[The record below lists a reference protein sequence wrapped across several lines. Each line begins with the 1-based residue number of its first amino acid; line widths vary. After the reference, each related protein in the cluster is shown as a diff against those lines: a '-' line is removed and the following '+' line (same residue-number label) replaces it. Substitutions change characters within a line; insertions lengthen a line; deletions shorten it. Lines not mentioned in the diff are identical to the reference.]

1 MQTLLLVRHGNTRWN
16 TKHLIQGKTDI
27 PLSIEGIK
35 ESKKLSKI
43 IDTTKIDICLS
54 SPLKRTRETAKII
67 TNGKKKIIYT
77 KDLIERDFGIYEGT
91 KVDNNLI
98 IKLWDYELNYHE
110 CNIESI
116 KDCLDRTKN
125 FLDKLKNKYPN
136 KTILI
141 VTHGSFI
148 KALHYNIIGYN
159 NKTDFLSFNPKNAT
173 IYKYNIDEYKL

>member
-1 MQTLLLVRHGNTRWN
+1 MQTLLLVRHGHTRWN
-16 TKHLIQGKTDI
+16 TEHLIQGKTNI

-91 KVDNNLI
+91 
-98 IKLWDYELNYHE
+98 Y
-110 CNIESI
+110 
-116 KDCLDRTKN
+116 R
-125 FLDKLKNKYPN
+125 KY
-136 KTILI
+136 
-141 VTHGSFI
+141 
-148 KALHYNIIGYN
+148 
-159 NKTDFLSFNPKNAT
+159 
-173 IYKYNIDEYKL
+173 

>member
-1 MQTLLLVRHGNTRWN
+1 M
-16 TKHLIQGKTDI
+16 
-27 PLSIEGIK
+27 E
-35 ESKKLSKI
+35 
-43 IDTTKIDICLS
+43 
-54 SPLKRTRETAKII
+54 
-67 TNGKKKIIYT
+67 KKKIIYT

-116 KDCLDRTKN
+116 KDCLDRAKN

-173 IYKYNIDEYKL
+173 IYKYNIDE